1 MDSRGAGIPLTE
13 SLQVTAQVFRPPR
26 IFVSEGPENMTRTLP
41 LLTLACLLVVPA
53 AHAAEP
59 SATPKNAAQ
68 WCKAWKAG
76 TQTEKLN
83 VLFPGNTGFVATF
96 TTTAGNGVLKTNTFG
111 RCVSLT
117 AKKLAAAQAAAAAR
131 PSLSAR
137 CKASLARGG
146 SAYESLGRCMSDKGR
161 LLQP

>member
-1 MDSRGAGIPLTE
+1 MRIPLTD
-13 SLQVTAQVFRPPR
+13 SLQASAQVSRPAR
-26 IFVSEGPENMTRTLP
+26 IFVSEGQERMTRTLS
-41 LLTLACLLVVPA
+41 LTTILCLLLVVPA

-76 TQTEKLN
+76 AQTQKLDQ
-83 VLFPGNTGFVATF
+83 LFPGNSGFVTTF
-96 TTTAGNGVLKTNTFG
+96 TTKAGNGLDKTNLFG

-117 AKKLAAAQAAAAAR
+117 AKKLAAVQAAAAAR

-137 CKASLARGG
+137 CKAALARGG
-146 SAYESLGRCMSDKGR
+146 SAYESLGRCVSDRGR
-161 LLQP
+161 LLQS

>member
-1 MDSRGAGIPLTE
+1 
-13 SLQVTAQVFRPPR
+13 
-26 IFVSEGPENMTRTLP
+26 MTKTLP
-41 LLTLACLLVVPA
+41 LLILVCLLVVPA

-68 WCKAWKAG
+68 WCKAWKSG

-96 TTTAGNGVLKTNTFG
+96 TMKAGNGLDKTNTFG

-137 CKASLARGG
+137 CKAYLARGG
-146 SAYESLGRCMSDKGR
+146 AAYESLGRCMSDRGR